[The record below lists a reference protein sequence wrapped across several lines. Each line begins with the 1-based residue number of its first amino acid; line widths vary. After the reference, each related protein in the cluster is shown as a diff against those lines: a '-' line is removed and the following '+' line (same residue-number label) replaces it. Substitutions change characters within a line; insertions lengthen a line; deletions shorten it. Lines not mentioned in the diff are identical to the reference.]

1 MATQKTMHGDA
12 EALAV
17 SALAFIASD
26 PVLLPRFLALT
37 GIEAAA
43 IRRAAREPGFL
54 AGVLRFVVAHEP
66 TLLCFAEQ
74 AGIEPATVGAALQA
88 LPTGDDRYEAS
99 T

>member
-17 SALAFIASD
+17 SALAF
-26 PVLLPRFLALT
+26 
-37 GIEAAA
+37 EAAA

-74 AGIEPATVGAALQA
+74 AGIEPGTVGAALQA